1 MSAKETTLRPLKRP
15 VSTFK
20 VQRNSPCGL
29 TFLTLE
35 TGEDCHAVSDFS
47 LFHERNVKVW
57 IADHQYT
64 QDDFYGKDDDEME
77 ELNVSMKRLILAYV
91 QNNCECIL

>member
-1 MSAKETTLRPLKRP
+1 MINFIFLQLNEMSICTLAECIHNNDNYDL
-15 VSTFK
+15 
-20 VQRNSPCGL
+20 NEA
-29 TFLTLE
+29 LE
-35 TGEDCHAVSDFS
+35 PNQILEILSSITPH
-47 LFHERNVKVW
+47 N
-57 IADHQYT
+57 YT

>member
-1 MSAKETTLRPLKRP
+1 LA
-15 VSTFK
+15 FK

-29 TFLTLE
+29 TLLTL
-35 TGEDCHAVSDFS
+35 GEDSHAVSDFS
-47 LFHERNVKVW
+47 PFLEIMMEPNQILKILSSITPHN
-57 IADHQYT
+57 YT

>member
-1 MSAKETTLRPLKRP
+1 MFSFLIHFNLFLQLNDVSICTLAECIQNNTEYDL
-15 VSTFK
+15 FEA
-20 VQRNSPCGL
+20 
-29 TFLTLE
+29 LE
-35 TGEDCHAVSDFS
+35 PNQILEVLGS
-47 LFHERNVKVW
+47 

>member
-1 MSAKETTLRPLKRP
+1 MSICTLAECIHNNDDYDLNKA
-15 VSTFK
+15 
-20 VQRNSPCGL
+20 
-29 TFLTLE
+29 LE
-35 TGEDCHAVSDFS
+35 PNQILEILSS
-47 LFHERNVKVW
+47 
-57 IADHQYT
+57 IASHNYT